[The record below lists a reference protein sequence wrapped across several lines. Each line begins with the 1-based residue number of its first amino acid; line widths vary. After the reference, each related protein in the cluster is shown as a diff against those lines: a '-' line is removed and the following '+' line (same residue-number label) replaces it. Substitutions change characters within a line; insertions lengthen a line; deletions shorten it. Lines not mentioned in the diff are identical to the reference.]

1 MQCLVA
7 YGAVKAAGFLNTPV
21 LDNVPHKEARAEDIE
36 VTTFGEDKALI
47 VKEWKDLEIVN
58 KVKVAVVGASST
70 TGLMIVDMLVSRYI
84 SFGSDKRS
92 RTANVSP
99 CVCLSR
105 TNLSRALTLNLYHS
119 GTDL

>member
-70 TGLMIVDMLVSRYI
+70 TGLMIVDMLVSRYLFWLRLLM
-84 SFGSDKRS
+84 SVRVCVCVS
-92 RTANVSP
+92 RT
-99 CVCLSR
+99 
-105 TNLSRALTLNLYHS
+105 TSRALNLHHS
-119 GTDL
+119 GTELHAVFK